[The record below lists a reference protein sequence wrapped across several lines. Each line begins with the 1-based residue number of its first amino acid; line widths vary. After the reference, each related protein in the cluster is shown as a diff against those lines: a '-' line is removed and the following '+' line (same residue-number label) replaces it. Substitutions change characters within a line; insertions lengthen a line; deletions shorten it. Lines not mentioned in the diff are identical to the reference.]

1 MFDLAEMVSAWVHG
15 WAISRGTSMPV
26 AIADGLRVDLGP
38 SGQPARFVLHTFD
51 RQRVAALGRELTL
64 PGTEIKTLGDSA
76 ALRSALPNGWS
87 MYDPCDLMT
96 AAFSHGVA
104 EVEVPYVARI
114 VEDGATL
121 VGLVLDSNGNL
132 ASSAR
137 LAPSGRYGVI
147 DKVWTEPAHQRRGLG
162 TLLVTKLG
170 NRALDSG
177 LTTGLLSATADGRA
191 LYSALGWTVVDELAG
206 AFRASRSPDLQWT

>member
-38 SGQPARFVLHTFD
+38 SGQPARYVLHTFD
-51 RQRVAALGRELTL
+51 HRRVAALARELTL
-64 PGTEIKTLGDSA
+64 PGMEIKTLGDSA
-76 ALRSALPNGWS
+76 ALRSVLPDDWS
-87 MYDPCDLMT
+87 MYDPCDRMT
-96 AAFSHGVA
+96 AAFTHGAA
-104 EVEVPYVARI
+104 EVHVPYVARI

-121 VGLVLDSNGNL
+121 VGLVLDGDGDKV
-132 ASSAR
+132 SSAR

-147 DKVWTEPAHQRRGLG
+147 DRVWTQPAHQRRGLG
-162 TLLVTKLG
+162 TVLMTKLG

-191 LYSALGWTVVDELAG
+191 LYSALGWTVVHQLAG
-206 AFRASRSPDLQWT
+206 AFRA